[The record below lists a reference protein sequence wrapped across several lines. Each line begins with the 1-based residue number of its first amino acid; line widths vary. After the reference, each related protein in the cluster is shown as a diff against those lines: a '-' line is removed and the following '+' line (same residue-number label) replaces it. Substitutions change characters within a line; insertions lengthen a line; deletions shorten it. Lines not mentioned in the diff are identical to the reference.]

1 MVQADNST
9 VISNLVSENSLLKLS
24 HEKII
29 ESLGYLA
36 NAMEKDN
43 FDREWWAIK
52 TRQLIGNAKNIIK

>member
-1 MVQADNST
+1 MTEIKSIEV
-9 VISNLVSENSLLKLS
+9 LEEENHLLRIS

-29 ESLGYLA
+29 QSLGYIVE
-36 NAMEKDN
+36 AMEKDKN